1 MCVSKYPSF
10 LPSLA
15 RWLPLLL
22 SGIRETDQLDRFLAI
37 RASSD
42 LVRAAGA
49 SGALLPL
56 LPSLVAP
63 LRAALL
69 TRIKPSVCGALK
81 LLQQMLDAHPH
92 AGRALRPYY
101 DRLLIPMALYA
112 LTPQSQYRGAER

>member
-1 MCVSKYPSF
+1 MSKYPSF

-22 SGIRETDQLDRFLAI
+22 SGIRETDKLDRFLAI